1 MYSKSNFVS
10 LDTNSP
16 KTDPST
22 DILTDPGSISEISR
36 LLRFSTATLREF
48 TCLGLSWWEM
58 SAARLKQIVEAQV
71 MEVDWMGWIL

>member
-16 KTDPST
+16 NTDPST

-36 LLRFSTATLREF
+36 LLRSGVELV
-48 TCLGLSWWEM
+48 GD
-58 SAARLKQIVEAQV
+58 ARCPP
-71 MEVDWMGWIL
+71 